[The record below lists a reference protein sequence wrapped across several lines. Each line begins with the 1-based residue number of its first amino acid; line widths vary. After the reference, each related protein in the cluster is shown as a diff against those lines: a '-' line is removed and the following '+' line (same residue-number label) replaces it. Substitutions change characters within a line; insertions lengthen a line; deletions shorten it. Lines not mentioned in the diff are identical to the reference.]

1 MTSLSDKPRHQG
13 GKRPSFPTC
22 NQNLSVSHGVLRVKV
37 TDADEV
43 QSKNNSFCHELT
55 LYVREGEWEQGRA
68 ERERERERQPGAV
81 DRGNKG

>member
-1 MTSLSDKPRHQG
+1 M
-13 GKRPSFPTC
+13 
-22 NQNLSVSHGVLRVKV
+22 KV

-55 LYVREGEWEQGRA
+55 LFVRVGVWEQGRA
-68 ERERERERQPGAV
+68 ERERERERERQPGAV